1 MLNSTGDTDCEVDL
15 RTNGLTGLS
24 NLQIL
29 GLPAVIYNCTGAGYG
44 TAQNFCQIL
53 QDLEVLCAAYS
64 TSTGYQDLGIHDVNG
79 IGYSLNDFLDGYVFV
94 VRSKSGIV
102 LFDHS
107 LCTCDRS
114 DLLHNAGTNGCHLRS
129 VVGAGDGS
137 DGVTTECRTGHQQL
151 VVLLLLSG
159 DSNEREITD
168 LKYSTVSSQTG
179 LNSCGNGRAE
189 VTSDSSCTYQND
201 LRLIF
206 LDNRC
211 QCMCIRLGSVSLQFG
226 IVHKDYLICAI
237 LSQLISQSFYV
248 ITDQN
253 RGYLGLQLCSQ
264 LFTFAEQLQCD
275 TADLIVYLL
284 GEHIYTLVFF
294 NIIGY
299 HGLPPILDD
308 VLFFEFSHNVS
319 CSVFR

>member
-1 MLNSTGDTDCEVDL
+1 MLNSTGDTDCKVDL
-15 RTNGLTGLS
+15 GTNGLTGLS

-53 QDLEVLCAAYS
+53 QNLEVLCAAYS

-79 IGYSLNDFLDGYVFV
+79 IGYCLNDFLDSYIFV

-114 DLLHNAGTNGCHLRS
+114 DLLHNAGTNSCHLRS
-129 VVGAGDGS
+129 VVRTCDGS

-151 VVLLLLSG
+151 IVLLLLSG

-168 LKYSTVSSQTG
+168 FQYGTVCGQTG
-179 LNSCGNGRAE
+179 LNSCGNGRSKI
-189 VTSDSSCTYQND
+189 TSDSGCTYQND

-206 LDNRC
+206 FNNRC

-226 IVHKDYLICAI
+226 IIYEDHLICTI

-264 LFTFAEQLQCD
+264 LFTFAEQ
-275 TADLIVYLL
+275 
-284 GEHIYTLVFF
+284 F
-294 NIIGY
+294 
-299 HGLPPILDD
+299 
-308 VLFFEFSHNVS
+308 
-319 CSVFR
+319 